1 MTLILGIFTAI
12 TSLVAAI
19 ASALGTSQKKRIE
32 ALSSE
37 LEKTN
42 KKLNSAR
49 NELYRVY
56 LNVSELLRIEKD
68 LSDELEIGKK
78 MARQGYQTDR
88 YIQPKR
94 VETRIKELEVDIKS
108 EILKTLIIKSSYKRK
123 KQ

>member
-108 EILKTLIIKSSYKRK
+108 
-123 KQ
+123 